1 MRRFVIMG
9 NRAISSGKLKLND
22 LASSGGRMDVIV
34 RAIMSSLLLSHGIRK
49 DSEVIIHLLGGP
61 GPSRR
66 IKFVGSEIT
75 GLHAEERSVAGQIAK
90 IIREPLPPIGVWKKC
105 SDGIYDSGGSIENT
119 IAELTDSR
127 IIILDADGEN
137 LVSEQKNSTLCDD
150 ITFIVS
156 DDKPLEIS
164 NSENH
169 IRRSLGKT
177 WLQGH
182 IAIGICHYLLDE
194 KFSLNLD

>member
-22 LASSGGRMDVIV
+22 LASAGGRMDVIV

-61 GPSRR
+61 GPARR

-119 IAELTDSR
+119 LAELTDSR

-137 LVSEQKNSTLCDD
+137 LVSEQKNITLCDD

-164 NSENH
+164 NYENH
-169 IRRSLGKT
+169 VRRSLGKT

>member
-22 LASSGGRMDVIV
+22 LASAGGRMDVIV

-61 GPSRR
+61 GPARR

-105 SDGIYDSGGSIENT
+105 SDGIYDSGGNINNT

-137 LVSEQKNSTLCDD
+137 LVSEQKNITLCDD

-169 IRRSLGKT
+169 VRRSLGKT

>member
-1 MRRFVIMG
+1 MG

-22 LASSGGRMDVIV
+22 LASAGGRMDVIV

-61 GPSRR
+61 GPARR

-105 SDGIYDSGGSIENT
+105 SDGIYDSGGNINNT

-137 LVSEQKNSTLCDD
+137 LVSEQKNITLCDD

-169 IRRSLGKT
+169 VRRSLGKT

>member
-1 MRRFVIMG
+1 MG

-22 LASSGGRMDVIV
+22 LASAGGRMDVIV
-34 RAIMSSLLLSHGIRK
+34 RAVMASLLLSHGIRK

-66 IKFVGSEIT
+66 IKFVGNEIT

-119 IAELTDSR
+119 LGELKDSK
-127 IIILDADGEN
+127 IIILDADGDN
-137 LVSEQKNSTLCDD
+137 LVSEQGNNAPCDD
-150 ITFIVS
+150 ITFILS

-164 NSENH
+164 NTENY

-194 KFSLNLD
+194 KFNLNLD

>member
-22 LASSGGRMDVIV
+22 LASAGGRMDVIV

-49 DSEVIIHLLGGP
+49 DCEVIIHLLGGP

-119 IAELTDSR
+119 LAELTDSR

-137 LVSEQKNSTLCDD
+137 LVSEQKNSPSCDD
-150 ITFIVS
+150 ITFVVS

-164 NSENH
+164 NPENH
-169 IRRSLGKT
+169 IRRSLGNT

-194 KFSLNLD
+194 KFSLNLN

>member
-22 LASSGGRMDVIV
+22 LASAGGRMDVIV

-49 DSEVIIHLLGGP
+49 DTEVIIHLLGGP

-105 SDGIYDSGGSIENT
+105 STEYM
-119 IAELTDSR
+119 
-127 IIILDADGEN
+127 ILEVV
-137 LVSEQKNSTLCDD
+137 LK
-150 ITFIVS
+150 
-156 DDKPLEIS
+156 
-164 NSENH
+164 
-169 IRRSLGKT
+169 IR
-177 WLQGH
+177 
-182 IAIGICHYLLDE
+182 
-194 KFSLNLD
+194 FLN

>member
-22 LASSGGRMDVIV
+22 LASAGGRMDVIV

-105 SDGIYDSGGSIENT
+105 SDGIYDSGGNIDNT

-137 LVSEQKNSTLCDD
+137 LVSEQKNSPSCDD

-164 NSENH
+164 NPKKY
-169 IRRSLGKT
+169 IKRSLGKT

>member
-22 LASSGGRMDVIV
+22 LASAGGRMDVIV

-66 IKFVGSEIT
+66 IKFVGSELT

-105 SDGIYDSGGSIENT
+105 SDGIYDSGGNIDNT

-137 LVSEQKNSTLCDD
+137 LVSEQKNSPSRDD

-164 NSENH
+164 NPEKY
-169 IRRSLGKT
+169 IKRSLGKT

>member
-1 MRRFVIMG
+1 MRRFVIIG

-22 LASSGGRMDVIV
+22 LASAGGRMDVIV
-34 RAIMSSLLLSHGIRK
+34 RAVMASLLLSHGIRK

-66 IKFVGSEIT
+66 IKFVGNEIT

-119 IAELTDSR
+119 LGELKDSK
-127 IIILDADGEN
+127 IIILDADGDN
-137 LVSEQKNSTLCDD
+137 LVSEQGNNAPCDD
-150 ITFIVS
+150 ITFILS

-164 NSENH
+164 NTENY

-194 KFSLNLD
+194 KFNLNLD

>member
-22 LASSGGRMDVIV
+22 LASAGGRMDVIV

-66 IKFVGSEIT
+66 IKFVGNEIT

-119 IAELTDSR
+119 LAELTDSR

-137 LVSEQKNSTLCDD
+137 LVSEQKDSPSCDD

-164 NSENH
+164 NPENH
-169 IRRSLGKT
+169 IKRSLGKT

-194 KFSLNLD
+194 NFSLNLD

>member
-22 LASSGGRMDVIV
+22 LASAGGRMDVIV

-61 GPSRR
+61 GPARR

-105 SDGIYDSGGSIENT
+105 SDGIYDSGGNIDNT

-137 LVSEQKNSTLCDD
+137 LVSEQKNITLCDD

-169 IRRSLGKT
+169 VRRSLGKT